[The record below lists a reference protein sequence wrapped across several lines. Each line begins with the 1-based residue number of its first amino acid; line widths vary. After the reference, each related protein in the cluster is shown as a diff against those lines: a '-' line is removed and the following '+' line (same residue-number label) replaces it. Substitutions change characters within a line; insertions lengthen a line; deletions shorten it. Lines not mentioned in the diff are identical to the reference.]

1 MQHQIT
7 IREAVADADIA
18 RFWEQLYRYYARD
31 IFIEAGSGEREHF
44 IGPEYYGHMM
54 KIRSRPQ
61 DRAYF
66 LFFVRDGQEIGF
78 AMPVIY
84 GSEDGKCFLLEFCV
98 YPAFRGN
105 GTGHACTEALLAW
118 ARARGMRAALA
129 RAPAH
134 QTSSHPRQ
142 SPRLHR
148 VRLPGL
154 RRARIPYP
162 SSGGHRRTALIPR
175 RHRM

>member
-7 IREAVADADIA
+7 NREAVADADIA

-31 IFIEAGSGEREHF
+31 IFTEAGSGEREHF
-44 IGPEYYGHMM
+44 IGPEYYEHMM

-98 YPAFRGN
+98 YPPFRGG
-105 GTGHACTEALLAW
+105 GTG
-118 ARARGMRAALA
+118 RA
-129 RAPAH
+129 
-134 QTSSHPRQ
+134 Q
-142 SPRLHR
+142 
-148 VRLPGL
+148 LP
-154 RRARIPYP
+154 
-162 SSGGHRRTALIPR
+162 
-175 RHRM
+175 